1 MIVVAQA
8 QEAAHE
14 PGEEVPQP
22 LGRGGVPDMDITAH
36 AWPGWTDLFSLV
48 REMQQMLSTRAI
60 PTSEAVLLQVR
71 VRTSASKRSIPRFV
85 ITKKSPTRAF
95 SWLKAATTLLH
106 LIIYY

>member
-8 QEAAHE
+8 QEATHE

-36 AWPGWTDLFSLV
+36 AWPGWPGWTDLFSLV

-71 VRTSASKRSIPRFV
+71 VRTSASKGPS
-85 ITKKSPTRAF
+85 
-95 SWLKAATTLLH
+95 
-106 LIIYY
+106 Y

>member
-8 QEAAHE
+8 QEATHE

-36 AWPGWTDLFSLV
+36 AWPGWTDLFSRV

-71 VRTSASKRSIPRFV
+71 VRTSASKRSIRRLV
-85 ITKKSPTRAF
+85 IAEKAPTRATAF
-95 SWLKAATTLLH
+95 TSKTL
-106 LIIYY
+106 